1 LTSREHAATLP
12 DIPHP
17 SSTREA
23 TLSPHTAFSPARLSR
38 LADIERHHFWFVAR
52 RQLLDVLLRSAVPAG
67 VGTALDVGC
76 GTGAN
81 AAVLRSHARDVIG
94 VDFRPEG
101 IATARQQHC
110 ADASFVRGDASRIPF
125 ADGAFDVVTALDVLE
140 HVDDE
145 AALEE
150 IVRVLRPGGTIIVS
164 VPAMPWLWSYRD
176 VDAGHRRRYAR
187 GGLLQ
192 LFRKSRLQVHR
203 LNYFQC
209 LLFPLVLTRV
219 VRRESRA
226 ARDREDAPAPMVNSV
241 LTWISRFEVRLSRVV
256 TWPFGSSLVAVC
268 RKPDYEPTV

>member
-1 LTSREHAATLP
+1 MTSGPLAATLP
-12 DIPHP
+12 SIPHP
-17 SSTREA
+17 PST
-23 TLSPHTAFSPARLSR
+23 FSPARLGR
-38 LADIERHHFWFVAR
+38 LAEIERRHFWFVAR
-52 RQLLDVLLRSAVPAG
+52 RRLLDALLRGAVP
-67 VGTALDVGC
+67 VGSERALDVGC

-81 AAVLRSHARDVIG
+81 TAVLRSHTRSVVGLDY
-94 VDFRPEG
+94 RPEG

-110 ADASFVRGDASRIPF
+110 EDASFVRGDSARLPF
-125 ADGAFDVVTALDVLE
+125 ADRTFDVVTALDVLE

-150 IVRVLRPGGTIIVS
+150 IVRVLRPGGAIIVS

-176 VDAGHRRRYAR
+176 VDAGHRRRYVR
-187 GGLLQ
+187 RGLLE
-192 LFRKSRLQVHR
+192 LFRKSGLEVRR

-219 VRRESRA
+219 VSRKSRV

-241 LTWISRFEVRLSRVV
+241 LSWISRIEVRLSQVV

-268 RKPDYEPTV
+268 RKPEYEPTV